1 MAQAIKF
8 NRQETLSNIEI
19 AFIRTII
26 NEVSS
31 MSYRDIENLEN
42 ELYGLYDG
50 FLYNLVD
57 TVEDIEEK
65 NKESLTVAQYRFFEN
80 IKTIYRDLNE
90 RLS

>member
-57 TVEDIEEK
+57 TVEDIEEN
-65 NKESLTVAQYRFFEN
+65 NKESLTVAQYRFFDN